1 LKKKKERGNK
11 MFASLISKLH
21 NNIIQIHSSKRKD
34 RKLMTDLWTA
44 QHQIQLP
51 IMEAIMKDNGA
62 EGCTASHKA
71 VAEKFSTPYL
81 VLEDDA
87 LPTLALYDTQLLYS
101 IIKIIESQEFDILYL
116 GGLPAATRVL
126 ETSYYGVLEGKCGAT
141 YAMIVFPQA
150 NQWLRKHS
158 WKGIPIDVEIVRNK
172 QLRTAFV
179 HPPLFTMA
187 QTASDIGKNAFN
199 KSETFAKILF
209 QIHPVWRF
217 VIVWQ
222 KELFVFVFFLI
233 LLFLLKAKFKEW
245 LL

>member
-1 LKKKKERGNK
+1 
-11 MFASLISKLH
+11 MFSTIISRLQ
-21 NNIIQIHSSKRKD
+21 NNVIQIHSSKRKD
-34 RKLMTDLWTA
+34 RQIMTDLWTK
-44 QHQIQLP
+44 QHAIQLP
-51 IMEAIMKDNGA
+51 IFEAIMKANGA

-71 VAEKFSTPYL
+71 IAEKFTGPYL

-87 LPTLALYDTQLLYS
+87 LPTVAMYDTQLMYS
-101 IIKIIESQEFDILYL
+101 ILQVLDSQEFDILYL

-126 ETSYYGVLEGKCGAT
+126 QTSHYGILEGRCGAT

-150 NQWLRKHS
+150 NNWLRKHS
-158 WKGIPIDVEIVRNK
+158 WKGVPIDVEIVRNK

-209 QIHPVWRF
+209 QVHPLWRF
-217 VIVWQ
+217 LVVWQ

-233 LLFLLKAKFKEW
+233 LLYLVKAKLKEW